1 MLYRISINVHV
12 KYEPRCQLFETLAF
26 ILKDLLTSLQTPVN
40 KDFGCIAVA
49 APILWPEYVLVG
61 FILPIYTI
69 PT

>member
-1 MLYRISINVHV
+1 MYKSDVSPGA
-12 KYEPRCQLFETLAF
+12 KLFETLAF
-26 ILKDLLTSLQTPVN
+26 ILKDLLASLKTPVN

-49 APILWPEYVLVG
+49 APILWPEYVLVA